1 MVVYGGHSQ
10 VSDQLL
16 LFFLMWQ
23 YSNTSWCLGAPP
35 WVYTSQEVPVLKI
48 CHVPVTTYSQSYL
61 SITGLFG
68 WREAQLSLSLV
79 SDGFCLGSFF
89 LTSSKEPVTMLP
101 FPFTQ
106 TRLELPTTKRTP
118 HEGERENWNLPLVK
132 SVSVMYNNLGW
143 TSPSSIV
150 GVQMSH
156 VKAPEDTP
164 KTTEMLHSRKV
175 WGFTVTPTFI

>member
-1 MVVYGGHSQ
+1 MSGGPTLSLHITGSASFKKYAPCLSPPTHSLIFPSLVYLVDVKHS
-10 VSDQLL
+10 SASPW
-16 LFFLMWQ
+16 FLMVSAQ
-23 YSNTSWCLGAPP
+23 
-35 WVYTSQEVPVLKI
+35 VL
-48 CHVPVTTYSQSYL
+48 
-61 SITGLFG
+61 
-68 WREAQLSLSLV
+68 
-79 SDGFCLGSFF
+79 FF

-106 TRLELPTTKRTP
+106 TRLELPRTKRTP
-118 HEGERENWNLPLVK
+118 HEGERENWNPLVK

-143 TSPSSIV
+143 TSPSSVV

-156 VKAPEDTP
+156 VKAPKDTP